1 MYKKYL
7 TILFCTNVILVTAG
21 HAESDSR
28 RPYHPHYH
36 PHYHPPQPQPDNCS
50 DKEEFPTGSYQRSCY
65 ACSLT
70 NNILSASCRTKGID
84 YSYKNTDID
93 LGNCNMTKD
102 VENLDGT
109 LTCTEK

>member
-36 PHYHPPQPQPDNCS
+36 PPQPQPDNPRKS
-50 DKEEFPTGSYQRSCY
+50 S
-65 ACSLT
+65 
-70 NNILSASCRTKGID
+70 
-84 YSYKNTDID
+84 
-93 LGNCNMTKD
+93 
-102 VENLDGT
+102 
-109 LTCTEK
+109 